1 MTTQFDNVYHELE
14 PQVGKFRMAA
24 SGMAWMNSETKAVVS
39 VPAGEIKWAQWMR
52 VARNFRLRIG
62 LKEKGKR
69 ENFDGFMRD
78 DHDKLTSLMK
88 QHYGIILET
97 KEITFKGW
105 NWGAT
110 DFQGQD
116 LAFLVSNKTAF
127 ELPLQK
133 VANSNIAGR
142 TEVSLEFATS
152 AASRPSK
159 SAADELVE
167 IRFYVP
173 GTSTKETG
181 TDAGEEQ
188 GEGEEEETSAAQ
200 AFHDAV
206 KEKADLGEVSGDM
219 IVNFEEILVLTP
231 RGRYDMDMFPDFLR
245 LRGKTYDYKINYDGI
260 SKLFLLPKDDQ
271 HVLFILSLMNPIRQG
286 QTRYHFLVMQF
297 DREEE
302 IKAELNIDD
311 EELVKYEKLQKSYE
325 SSSFEVVSSIFRS
338 LSRNKIIGSGSYSSR
353 TGHPGIKA
361 NLKAVQGDL
370 FILEKYIF
378 FVAKTPLL
386 IEFSDIHQVT
396 FSRVGGPMAT
406 SRTFDLVI
414 VTKSGPEHTFS
425 SINKEEHE
433 NLEGYLKGKK
443 LRVKSTM
450 AEDLAPPAL
459 DDDEDEEMQSVVS
472 SGDEVPRPRLGG
484 DDDDSEEDEDFR
496 ASSSD
501 NGSPSSESESDDD
514 GAASVSD
521 ASGDLDI
528 ARTAKKKGKA
538 AAGDKPKKKKKISNG
553 DAPPKKKAKAKK
565 GSDAE
570 DEDAAMSVD
579 EEEKPK
585 SKPKPKPKK
594 PVEDGE
600 GPAKKKQKK
609 D

>member
-1 MTTQFDNVYHELE
+1 MTTQFDNIYHELE

-181 TDAGEEQ
+181 SDAGEEQ
-188 GEGEEEETSAAQ
+188 GEGDEEETSAAQ

-311 EELVKYEKLQKSYE
+311 EELEKYEKLQKSYE

-450 AEDLAPPAL
+450 AEDLAAPAL

-484 DDDDSEEDEDFR
+484 DDDDSEEDEDFQ

-538 AAGDKPKKKKKISNG
+538 AAGDKPKKKKKASDG
-553 DAPPKKKAKAKK
+553 DAAPKKKKKKAKK
-565 GSDAE
+565 GSNDE
-570 DEDAAMSVD
+570 NEDAAMSVD

-585 SKPKPKPKK
+585 PKPKPKK
-594 PVEDGE
+594 PAEDGE
-600 GPAKKKQKK
+600 GPVKKKQKK

>member
-1 MTTQFDNVYHELE
+1 MTTQFDNIYHELE

-181 TDAGEEQ
+181 SDAGEEQ
-188 GEGEEEETSAAQ
+188 GEGDEEETSAAQ

-311 EELVKYEKLQKSYE
+311 EELEKYEKLQKSYE

-450 AEDLAPPAL
+450 AEDLAAPAL

-484 DDDDSEEDEDFR
+484 DDDDSEEDEDFQ

-538 AAGDKPKKKKKISNG
+538 AAGDKPKKKKKASDG
-553 DAPPKKKAKAKK
+553 DAAPKKKKAKAKK
-565 GSDAE
+565 GSNDE
-570 DEDAAMSVD
+570 NEDAAMSVD

-585 SKPKPKPKK
+585 PKPKPKK
-594 PVEDGE
+594 PAEDGE
-600 GPAKKKQKK
+600 GPVKKKQKK

>member
-1 MTTQFDNVYHELE
+1 MTTQFDNIYHELE

-152 AASRPSK
+152 AANRPSK

-181 TDAGEEQ
+181 SDAGEEQ
-188 GEGEEEETSAAQ
+188 GEGDEEETSAAQ

-450 AEDLAPPAL
+450 AEDLAAPAL

-472 SGDEVPRPRLGG
+472 SGDEVPRPHLGG
-484 DDDDSEEDEDFR
+484 DDDDSEEDEDFQ

-528 ARTAKKKGKA
+528 TRTAKKKGKA
-538 AAGDKPKKKKKISNG
+538 AAGDKPKKKKKASDG
-553 DAPPKKKAKAKK
+553 DAAPKKKKVKAKK
-565 GSDAE
+565 GSDDEA
-570 DEDAAMSVD
+570 EDAAMSVD
-579 EEEKPK
+579 EDEKP
-585 SKPKPKPKK
+585 KPKPKPKK
-594 PVEDGE
+594 PAEDGE
-600 GPAKKKQKK
+600 GPLKKKQKK